1 MKYTV
6 DRISDGYAV
15 LESDNVRLTVD
26 SSKLPE
32 DVSEGDIIEERPEGY
47 MILKNET
54 EERRKLILK
63 KLGRLIGE

>member
-15 LESDNVRLTVD
+15 LESDNVRLTV
-26 SSKLPE
+26 SSAKLPE
-32 DVSEGDIIEERPEGY
+32 DVSEGDIIEESPEGY

-54 EERRKLILK
+54 EERRKFILN

>member
-15 LESDNVRLTVD
+15 LESDNVRLTV
-26 SSKLPE
+26 SIAKLPE
-32 DVSEGDIIEERPEGY
+32 EVSEGDIIEECPEGY

-54 EERRKLILK
+54 EERRKFILK